1 MAFGWSLTVRFGI
14 GFGRSGVML
23 LTSAL
28 IVRGGYARL
37 KIATDSSNEHA
48 RPGRVVFGL
57 SIIIIYKHV
66 AMNCID

>member
-1 MAFGWSLTVRFGI
+1 MAFGWLLTVRPGI

-23 LTSAL
+23 LTSV
-28 IVRGGYARL
+28 IVRGGYAQL

-66 AMNCID
+66 AMNWID